1 MNEAAEDEHAHSKH
15 AYERGIEKLREVRDM
30 YGAIR
35 LQIQGDSFWR
45 HHHSISP
52 GLQE

>member
-1 MNEAAEDEHAHSKH
+1 MNEDVEDVRAHSKH
-15 AYERGIEKLREVRDM
+15 AYERGIEKLREVRSI
-30 YGAIR
+30 YAI
-35 LQIQGDSFWR
+35 IKPEVQGDSFWR